1 MAKICFLIYDFT
13 KMGGAE
19 RASAKLMNEL
29 VKSHTVSMISILINM
44 MILDML

>member
-19 RASAKLMNEL
+19 RASAKLMSE
-29 VKSHTVSMISILINM
+29 VTYSIYDKHIQ
-44 MILDML
+44 